1 MNQRQFDR
9 SVQLVIALAAFALLA
24 FFVWDGDY
32 SAAEAVPVILT
43 VLGAF
48 EIGRRQEY
56 ERQR

>member
-1 MNQRQFDR
+1 
-9 SVQLVIALAAFALLA
+9 VIALAALALLA
-24 FFVWDGDY
+24 FFVWDGGL

-56 ERQR
+56 KRQR

>member
-9 SVQLVIALAAFALLA
+9 SVQLVIALATLGVLA
-24 FFVWDGDY
+24 FFVYDGGL
-32 SAAEAVPVILT
+32 SATEAVPVILT

-56 ERQR
+56 NRQR

>member
-9 SVQLVIALAAFALLA
+9 SVQLVIALAALALLA
-24 FFVWDGDY
+24 FFVWDGGL
-32 SAAEAVPVILT
+32 SATEAVPVVLT